1 MNRASPHQNSIYV
14 NIAKNGADK
23 KTVGKNRVDKKKV
36 SKNVVDTFKVD
47 KKGFDKILVDKYIH
61 RVRVYELF

>member
-1 MNRASPHQNSIYV
+1 MNRASQHQNSIYV

-47 KKGFDKILVDKYIH
+47 KKRG
-61 RVRVYELF
+61 